1 MKKSWLLAAGFLS
14 LGVLAGCQSTA
25 KPDLTNPGNAA
36 VQQKRALRYDP
47 YPSTDVGGGSMA
59 GTRPSGYEI
68 PPAEPTQ
75 ARWNRS
81 PDNAERWGT
90 TGNE

>member
-1 MKKSWLLAAGFLS
+1 MKKSWLLTAGLLT
-14 LGVLAGCQSTA
+14 LGTLLGCQTTE
-25 KPDLTNPGNAA
+25 KPNLTNPGNAT

-59 GTRPSGYEI
+59 GTRPSGYEV
-68 PPAEPTQ
+68 PPAEPSQ
-75 ARWNRS
+75 ARWTKSNT
-81 PDNAERWGT
+81 NASRWGT

>member
-1 MKKSWLLAAGFLS
+1 MKKTWLLA
-14 LGVLAGCQSTA
+14 LGLLVFGTLAGCQTTA
-25 KPDLTNPGNAA
+25 KPSIANPGNAA

-47 YPSTDVGGGSMA
+47 YPSTEGGADMA
-59 GTRPSGYEI
+59 GTRPRGYEI

-75 ARWNRS
+75 ARWTKS
-81 PDNAERWGT
+81 PNNATRWGT